1 MQGDGDM
8 GAEEASDDGY
18 EIITPPTD
26 LRSKVRMLTKR
37 EAAKFDPVKAAEA
50 AIERLSQNFGTWML
64 NETRELCAAWEVIE
78 THGPDADRLDA
89 LYQAAHNIKGQALT
103 LGYPLVGDVAAR
115 FCTLIERLP
124 GPSDLPVQLS
134 ARYVEAIRAMV
145 SEGARDEANKTGAQL
160 LETLSEVTD
169 AFLKTLP
176 EKDGP
181 QD

>member
-1 MQGDGDM
+1 M

-26 LRSKVRMLTKR
+26 LRSKVRVLTKR

-64 NETRELCAAWEVIE
+64 NETRDLCAAWDAIE
-78 THGPDADRLDA
+78 ARGPNAENLDT
-89 LYQAAHNIKGQALT
+89 LYQATHNIKGQALT

-124 GPSDLPVQLS
+124 DPSDLPVELS

-145 SEGARDEANKTGAQL
+145 SEGAKDEANKTGAEL

-176 EKDGP
+176 QKDEKPD
-181 QD
+181 